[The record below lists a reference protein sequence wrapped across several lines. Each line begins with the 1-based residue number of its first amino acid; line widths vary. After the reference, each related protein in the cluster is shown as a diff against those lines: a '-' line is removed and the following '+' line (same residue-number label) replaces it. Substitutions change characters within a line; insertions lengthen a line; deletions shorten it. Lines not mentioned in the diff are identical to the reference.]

1 MKVRTGVFG
10 GLACYWLFP
19 FLVGAVIGTQSQG
32 AVNSSFFDT
41 IMTAF
46 FVALFY
52 IPRPVLIYLICELLM
67 TGIGISAVADFVLG
81 LKTKRIKI
89 KMLILMSL
97 VLGLVLVVWCFIFVS
112 SLVWAMVLALFLVF
126 PMFCFLFAA
135 KLIKKT
141 IQT

>member
-1 MKVRTGVFG
+1 MKVRTVVFG
-10 GLACYWLFP
+10 GLACYWFFP

-52 IPRPVLIYLICELLM
+52 IPGPVFIYLILELLM
-67 TGIGISAVADFVLG
+67 TGIGISTVADFELG

-97 VLGLVLVVWCFIFVS
+97 VLVVWCFIFVS
-112 SLVWAMVLALFLVF
+112 AFVSALVWAMVLVLFLVF

>member
-1 MKVRTGVFG
+1 MKVRTVVFG

-19 FLVGAVIGTQSQG
+19 FLAGAVIGTQSQG

-46 FVALFY
+46 AAFCVVLFY
-52 IPRPVLIYLICELLM
+52 IPGPVFIYLILELLM
-67 TGIGISAVADFVLG
+67 TGIGIGAVADFELG

-89 KMLILMSL
+89 KMLILMS
-97 VLGLVLVVWCFIFVS
+97 LVLVVWCFIFVS

-135 KLIKKT
+135 KLIKKSA
-141 IQT
+141 QT

>member
-1 MKVRTGVFG
+1 MKVRTVVFG

-19 FLVGAVIGTQSQG
+19 FLVGAVIGTQAQG

-52 IPRPVLIYLICELLM
+52 IPGPVFIYLICELLM
-67 TGIGISAVADFVLG
+67 TGIGISAVADFELG

-89 KMLILMSL
+89 KMLILMS
-97 VLGLVLVVWCFIFVS
+97 LVLVVWCFIFVS

-135 KLIKKT
+135 KLIKK
-141 IQT
+141 IGPNLK

>member
-10 GLACYWLFP
+10 GLACYWFFP
-19 FLVGAVIGTQSQG
+19 FLVGAVIGTQAQG

-67 TGIGISAVADFVLG
+67 TGIGISAVADFELG